1 MTGDLFQH
9 VGDLK
14 ESARGLMRSGDY
26 SAALDALSDAVTLL
40 LDAHEQSG
48 TSGAIDAGDVRREL
62 AACYGI
68 LGNIFRR
75 MGDPVQAL
83 AMFKR
88 GAAYEDDVCENRTNA
103 IILTLMM
110 HPEQLDAIRPS
121 VLEARA
127 ILQGQVA
134 DARRDDIWAWS
145 DLGVMRLL
153 SGQHEPGRAAFERVV
168 ALGAAPAARASIERL
183 LGVLSEALAD
193 SAPETAQAIGVARR
207 VLESA

>member
-1 MTGDLFQH
+1 MTDDLFQH

-14 ESARGLMRSGDY
+14 ESARELMRGGEY
-26 SAALDALSDAVTLL
+26 AAALDALSDAVTLL
-40 LDAHEQSG
+40 LDAHERP
-48 TSGAIDAGDVRREL
+48 GAIDARAVRREL

-88 GAAYEDDVCENRTNA
+88 GAAYEDDVCDNRTNA

-110 HPEQLDAIRPS
+110 HPDQLDAIRPS

-127 ILQGQVA
+127 ILQGQVE
-134 DARRDDIWAWS
+134 DARHDDVWAWS
-145 DLGVMRLL
+145 DLGLMRLL
-153 SGQHEPGRAAFERVV
+153 SGQYEPGRAAFERVV
-168 ALGAAPAARASIERL
+168 ALGASAATRASIERL
-183 LGVLSEALAD
+183 LHVLDEALAD
-193 SAPETAQAIGVARR
+193 SAPETAQAIAAARR
-207 VLESA
+207 VLGST